1 MTASPPTV
9 VLPAALVDPTWLGAA
24 RLADASALAGWR
36 ALARVASVLDVQGP
50 ETRVPSDPGHL
61 RWLQRHLEL
70 PEGIALAGCTSL
82 SDGRPA
88 AAWRLDPVHLH
99 IGRDHL
105 VLTDPRTLGLTR
117 TEADGLAEAV
127 APLFAE
133 DGLRLE
139 QPTPARWYLTE
150 SDAARP
156 LRLMTRPLAG
166 AIGRSIEAWLPTGDD
181 ARRWRRLSNAVQMTW
196 FEHPVNLMRQQTQR
210 PTVNSLWIEGRCP
223 SGFALDAPRIRTA
236 AQLAAH
242 LGRSL
247 HPGKPQG
254 PDPGAGRAAPAPAP
268 APAQMNG
275 EVALSVEPRLLDAQL
290 AGDPLR
296 WLDAWKSLDEALFAP
311 AAAGAAPWGDGVQLV
326 LAGDAGWRTLSVTA
340 RRRWRFWSRPAPSRL
355 LEEPSGPDADPGQ
368 RR

>member
-9 VLPAALVDPTWLGAA
+9 VLPAALVDPTWLGAT
-24 RLADASALAGWR
+24 RLAHASALAGWR
-36 ALARVASVLDVQGP
+36 ALARVASVIEAQGP
-50 ETRVPSDPGHL
+50 EARVPSDPGHL
-61 RWLQRHLEL
+61 RWLQRHLGL
-70 PEGIALAGCTSL
+70 PEGIALAGCAAL

-105 VLTDPRTLGLTR
+105 VLTDPRTLELTR

-139 QPTPARWYLTE
+139 PATPERWYLTE

-166 AIGRSIEAWLPTGDD
+166 AIGRSVEAWLPTGDD

-196 FEHPVNLMRQQTQR
+196 FEHPVNLLRQQTHR

-223 SGFALDAPRIRTA
+223 SGVLSDGPRLRTA
-236 AQLAAH
+236 AQLAVQ

-247 HPGKPQG
+247 DPGEPPG
-254 PDPGAGRAAPAPAP
+254 HDPGAGRAAPAPAQTSG
-268 APAQMNG
+268 A
-275 EVALSVEPRLLDAQL
+275 VALSVEPRLLDAQL

-355 LEEPSGPDADPGQ
+355 LEEPSGPDADPGPG
-368 RR
+368 R